1 MATAPALG
9 GLSLT
14 KLSLPAKVGVGVFFV
29 MATAVLYWVIFFTD
43 VSTKIDAAT
52 RHAAEMQ
59 AELAKQ
65 QQAQAGYLVD
75 RDELV
80 MRQQR
85 ERDLNKVLPAD
96 SEAAA
101 FLSSIQQVS
110 NVSGIDLKG
119 WKPEEEVA
127 QAFFAKVP
135 MRLELSGRFHQVAKF
150 MYEIGRLD
158 RIINVENIE
167 LADPEILGDDVV
179 LKVKCL
185 ATTFHALKPKT
196 PPATAVAPGT
206 PAAPAAPAPPVP
218 APAPGGA
225 K

>member
-1 MATAPALG
+1 MASPLAG
-9 GLSLT
+9 FSLS

-29 MATAVLYWVIFFTD
+29 MATGVLYWVIFFTD
-43 VSTKIDAAT
+43 ISSRIESLTKRAAD
-52 RHAAEMQ
+52 MQ
-59 AELAKQ
+59 TELAKE

-85 ERDLNKVLPAD
+85 QRELNKVLPAD

-110 NVSGIDLKG
+110 NVSGIDLQG
-119 WKPEEEVA
+119 WKPEEEKA

-150 MYEIGRLD
+150 MYEIGRLE

-167 LADPEILGDDVV
+167 MSDPKVEGDDVV

-185 ATTFHALKPKT
+185 ATTFHSLKPKVKVET
-196 PPATAVAPGT
+196 KPGAP
-206 PAAPAAPAPPVP
+206 PAAPE
-218 APAPGGA
+218 GGT